1 MSGCSRGVLKWA
13 AATRFAGKAPRNAS
27 GRAPEVA
34 QSPQQGARGPTAPP
48 LEAPRGAD
56 ADQVPQQQPEVAAGD
71 LHDHS
76 LQNVRM
82 PAKMVLPLMRLVA
95 EEIVVSSSTTA
106 PV

>member
-1 MSGCSRGVLKWA
+1 MLAWRPEVGGGNEIR
-13 AATRFAGKAPRNAS
+13 GKAPRNAS
-27 GRAPEVA
+27 ESSRGCTIAPAGRKKAH
-34 QSPQQGARGPTAPP
+34 GPP

-71 LHDHS
+71 LHEHS

-95 EEIVVSSSTTA
+95 EEIVVGSSTTA